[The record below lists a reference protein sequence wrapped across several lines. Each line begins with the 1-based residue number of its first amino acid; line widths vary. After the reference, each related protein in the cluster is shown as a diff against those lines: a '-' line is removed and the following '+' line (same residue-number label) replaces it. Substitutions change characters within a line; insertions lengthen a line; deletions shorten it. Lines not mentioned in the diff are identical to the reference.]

1 MLITFNFYLIGE
13 VERYDE
19 LLSYLLEHY
28 KLEKVDRGSL
38 IFSPGRI
45 TLTSTKLIV
54 GSDTI
59 DMRLLEFLKDELIV
73 NALFEVLEASRPILE
88 KVRQAL
94 LEDAWL
100 NKIFRL
106 GRFEKLYMD
115 DYGRLIVDAQF
126 TISNF
131 KLFLE
136 ILEKM
141 CEEARVLAIAE
152 SMKK

>member
-28 KLEKVDRGSL
+28 RLEKVDRGSL
-38 IFSPGRI
+38 IFSPGCI
-45 TLTSTKLIV
+45 TLTSTKLSIA
-54 GSDTI
+54 SDTM
-59 DMRLLEFLKDELIV
+59 DMRLLEFLKDEITV
-73 NALFEVLEASRPILE
+73 NALFEILEASRPILE
-88 KVRQAL
+88 KVKRAL

-106 GRFEKLYMD
+106 GSFNKLLMD
-115 DYGRLIVDAQF
+115 DHGRLIVDARF

-136 ILEKM
+136 LLEKM
-141 CEEARVLAIAE
+141 RGEARVLAIAE
-152 SMKK
+152 GMEK